1 MSYNLLSSD
10 HEINRKMKS
19 LKYLFV
25 FVLFSTISSNVDAQK
40 SISIGSDVPMFD
52 HSVEDIN
59 GRSLTLS
66 QTAQQNGLLVVFSCN
81 TCPMVSRWE
90 DRIKAIANSA
100 RLNNIGMIVLNPNE
114 RIRDR
119 GESLSDM
126 KRRATKQT
134 YNFLYAMDK
143 DHVIADAFGATRTPE
158 IFLFNGTMKLVYKGS
173 IDDNAN
179 NPAAVKNQYVEDAIQ
194 ALVSG
199 NEVGITNSAP
209 KGCPIKRNG

>member
-1 MSYNLLSSD
+1 MNYNLWLSD
-10 HEINRKMKS
+10 QEIIRKMKS
-19 LKYLFV
+19 LKFISLFIFLV
-25 FVLFSTISSNVDAQK
+25 VASLEVNAQR
-40 SISIGSDVPMFD
+40 SLSIGSEVPMLD

-59 GRSLTLS
+59 GRTITLS
-66 QTAQQNGLLVVFSCN
+66 QTAQQNGLLVVFSSN

-119 GESLSDM
+119 GESLNDM

>member
-10 HEINRKMKS
+10 QEIIRKMKS
-19 LKYLFV
+19 LKFISLFIFLV
-25 FVLFSTISSNVDAQK
+25 VALLEVNAQR
-40 SISIGSDVPMFD
+40 SLSIGSEAPMLD

-59 GRSLTLS
+59 GRSITLS

-90 DRIKAIANSA
+90 DRIKALANSA
-100 RLNNIGMIVLNPNE
+100 RLNNIGMLVLNPNE

-143 DHVIADAFGATRTPE
+143 DHVIADAFGATKTPE
-158 IFLFNGTMKLVYKGS
+158 VFLFDGSMKLVYKGS

-179 NPAAVKNQYVEDAIQ
+179 NASAVKNQYVEDAIQ
-194 ALVSG
+194 ALASG
-199 NEVGITNSAP
+199 NEVRTTNSAP
-209 KGCPIKRNG
+209 KGCPIKRNE